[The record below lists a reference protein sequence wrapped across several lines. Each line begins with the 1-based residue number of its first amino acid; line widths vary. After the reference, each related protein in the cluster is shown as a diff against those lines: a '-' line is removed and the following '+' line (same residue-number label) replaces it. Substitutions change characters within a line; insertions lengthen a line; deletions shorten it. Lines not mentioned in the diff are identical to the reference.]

1 MKRLHCKKM
10 RAISKLTRGVLITAI
25 CCSLLV
31 WDFIPEAD
39 GAEVR
44 KTLKRTRNAAEFA
57 DHIEDGI
64 QVSRTVNR
72 AKDIAEGDIDLE
84 DRAKNRLNRKTPR
97 VDLTDGIE
105 GDEIVDGFVDNV
117 EREIAQEVV
126 GNQARKAVR
135 KAVRF

>member
-1 MKRLHCKKM
+1 MIFLKTGKVRFKHDIQGMLV
-10 RAISKLTRGVLITAI
+10 ATV
-25 CCSLLV
+25 CCALLV
-31 WDFIPEAD
+31 AGFTPQAN
-39 GAEVR
+39 GAGARE
-44 KTLKRTRNAAEFA
+44 TLKRTRNAAEFA

-97 VDLTDGIE
+97 VDITDGIDGE
-105 GDEIVDGFVDNV
+105 GIVDGFVDNV

-135 KAVRF
+135 KAVSF